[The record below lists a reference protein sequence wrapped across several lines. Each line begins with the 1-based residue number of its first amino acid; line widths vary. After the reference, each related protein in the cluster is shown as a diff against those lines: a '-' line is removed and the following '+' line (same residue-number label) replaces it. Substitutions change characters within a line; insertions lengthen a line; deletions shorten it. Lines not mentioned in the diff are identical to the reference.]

1 MVIHKQTQFIWCRKK
16 DRYICDLVIHYSN
29 KNRNKIIGKKSN
41 KMSAYY
47 KIQLNDWKILF
58 FNLSNIGQIYG
69 RHFFQDVQID
79 FASFEDLQIENECL

>member
-1 MVIHKQTQFIWCRKK
+1 
-16 DRYICDLVIHYSN
+16 
-29 KNRNKIIGKKSN
+29 
-41 KMSAYY
+41 MSAYY
-47 KIQLNDWKILF
+47 KIQLNNWKILF